1 MIDFITINLGNDRKM
16 GCQDEKYFIFS
27 IRIFTY
33 LFIYFL
39 GRRLKIP
46 LKESLIGLDY
56 GKLLCTPGVP

>member
-27 IRIFTY
+27 IRIFNY

-56 GKLLCTPGVP
+56 SIKMW

>member
-16 GCQDEKYFIFS
+16 GCQDEKYFNFS
-27 IRIFTY
+27 IRIFN
-33 LFIYFL
+33 FFFL